1 MSLRI
6 VFMGTPDFA
15 VPSLQRL
22 LAANKQVAG
31 IVTSPDKPAGRGM
44 KPKASPVKQVA
55 LSLGLPIL
63 QPSRLDDRDFLEHLA
78 RWQPDLGVVVAFRKL
93 PSLVWRLP
101 RYGTINLHA
110 SLLPQYRGAAPI
122 QRAIMNGEKVTGLT
136 TFFLDDQ
143 LDTGPILLQESIDI
157 RENENFGSLY
167 DRMKILGA
175 DLVLQT
181 VEQIEKGNVHARPQP
196 ATHPLKVAPR
206 IRKEECRLDFEK
218 PAYELYN
225 YVRALSPHPGAFTFV
240 DGKIFKVLQ
249 ARKNLNPHEY
259 RPGTLCTDRTT
270 TLCFACKQGFLI
282 AEKVQMEGKKMMTV
296 DAFLRGWHP
305 RDPVQLLSPHL
316 LKDYSIG

>member
-15 VPSLQRL
+15 VPSLERL
-22 LAANKQVAG
+22 IAANKQVAG
-31 IVTSPDKPAGRGM
+31 IVTAPDKPAGRGL

-55 LSLGLPIL
+55 LSLGLPVL
-63 QPSRLDDRDFLEHLA
+63 QPNRLNDRDFLEHLA
-78 RWQPDLGVVVAFRKL
+78 RWEPDLGVVVAFRKL
-93 PSLVWRLP
+93 PSAVWRLP

-143 LDTGPILLQESIDI
+143 LDTGHIIMQEYIDI
-157 RENENFGSLY
+157 GENETFGSLH

-175 DLVLQT
+175 DLLLQT
-181 VEQIEKGNVHARPQP
+181 VEQIEKGNIHTWPQP
-196 ATHPLKVAPR
+196 QIHPLKVAPR

-218 PAYELYN
+218 SAHELHN
-225 YVRALSPHPGAFTFV
+225 FVRALSPHPGAFTIV

-249 ARKNLNPHEY
+249 SRKNLNAHDY

-270 TLCFACKQGFLI
+270 LLCFACKQGFLI

-296 DAFLRGWHP
+296 DEFLHGWHP
-305 RDPVQLLSPHL
+305 RHPVQLITPAFL
-316 LKDYSIG
+316 DG